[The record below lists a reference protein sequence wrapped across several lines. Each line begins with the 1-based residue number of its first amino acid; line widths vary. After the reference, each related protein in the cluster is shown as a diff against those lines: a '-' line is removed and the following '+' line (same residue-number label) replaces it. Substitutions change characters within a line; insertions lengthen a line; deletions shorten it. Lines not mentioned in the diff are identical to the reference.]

1 MAASP
6 GFIFGGNTGVSYD
19 ELQKRRAVVQAM
31 MEQARNSSPKN
42 LGEGINALGG
52 AIGAALANR
61 SLQKDEA
68 AMREKQASL
77 WGDIDNAMRGSTSAL
92 AYDPAGPALSGAT
105 GSDASAPKLKSSAAD
120 NDNGLQPFQTAFLD
134 TLAGPESAGAYNV
147 KYGGDTFSDFSDHPR
162 QDIPIQ
168 SGPNLGKTSS
178 AAGRYQ
184 FLGSTWDDEAKK
196 LGLSDFSPA
205 NQDRAAWSLAS
216 DTYRKKT
223 GNDLSVVL
231 QSGDPDAIAGVGP
244 ALKDVWTSLP
254 GGIEQGTNTDA
265 FTSAYQG
272 ALSRSGSA
280 RAIQAAAPAQG
291 QQVQVASLDPS
302 AGMGSATPSTTRQ
315 ALERASA
322 TVNAAQASGASIDG
336 QMSPEDQARYN
347 QLVGREPG
355 QVDQNAVPYTGPAE
369 YNTPELRLDMNGARV
384 TRDSEERMAPGKQ
397 AVVNALMA
405 QGGGAQPQDP
415 TQLAAL
421 PSPRMVDANPTPPA
435 ASTFS
440 PAVQQAAANDPSFDG
455 FSQSGPPETMTR
467 KIARIMIDRGIG
479 LPSAPPS
486 PDGQGGREVMDM
498 IDPAGALE
506 RGVAS
511 QGGPLGHFGD
521 PNRNSVQRVAEA
533 QMVGQAQNGA
543 DPTALMMRVLSSP
556 FATDEQRQV
565 AAQVLQR
572 SQSRQDLTDRRSY
585 EANQAQLER
594 RNAWEDYQ
602 RKARFDAELK
612 AADPDVAL
620 DRDYKRAQI
629 TAATSKG
636 SGYRTLSAEEAA
648 SRGLP
653 PGATYQ
659 IGPDNKVDAI
669 GNGKGQTIS
678 IGGGENKQVF
688 DAMAESASGAR
699 SSVSGLKAI
708 RDARQAIDAGGIFG
722 AGADMRLGLQ
732 KVGAYLGVT
741 DPSAITNTETFR
753 AAIAPQVSAVL
764 KSTVGSANISNTDR
778 EFAEKAAGGNI
789 TLEPASIKRLLT
801 IMEKAST
808 EAVAGH
814 MSRLDKVYPAG
825 GQFERERALFGV
837 DMPDMTPTP
846 YDPPPTGSPPPAP
859 ATSAPNMGANWPQGG
874 QVSRP
879 RTDAEFNAIPKGG
892 LYVDPDDGKTYRK

>member
-42 LGEGINALGG
+42 LGEGLNALGG

-61 SLQKDEA
+61 SLQRDEA
-68 AMREKQASL
+68 AMREKQAGL
-77 WGDIDNAMRGSTSAL
+77 WDDIGSAMRGSTSAL

-147 KYGGDTFSDFSDHPR
+147 KYGGGTFSDFSDHPR

-168 SGPNLGKTSS
+168 SGPHVGKTSS

-231 QSGDPDAIAGVGP
+231 QSGDPDAIAGVGKT
-244 ALKDVWTSLP
+244 LSGVWTSLP

-272 ALSRSGSA
+272 ALSRNGSA
-280 RAIQAAAPAQG
+280 RAIQAGAPVQG

-302 AGMGSATPSTTRQ
+302 AGMGSTTPPTTRQ

-347 QLVGREPG
+347 TLVGRGPG
-355 QVDQNAVPYTGPAE
+355 QVDPNAVPYTGPAE
-369 YNTPELRLDMNGARV
+369 YNTPELRLDTNGARV
-384 TRDSEERMAPGKQ
+384 TRDSQERMAPGKQ
-397 AVVNALMA
+397 AVVSALMA

-440 PAVQQAAANDPSFDG
+440 SAVQQAAANDPSFDG

-479 LPSAPPS
+479 LPTAPPS

-521 PNRNSVQRVAEA
+521 PNRSPTQRVTEA
-533 QMVGQAQNGA
+533 MMVGEAQNGA

-565 AAQVLQR
+565 AGQVLQR
-572 SQSRQDLTDRRSY
+572 VQSRQDLREKREY
-585 EANQAQLER
+585 ERNDPDNVLKRKYMQAQIDALGAKEPNTTNDIR
-594 RNAWEDYQ
+594 EYQ
-602 RKARFDAELK
+602 FAVQQGYNGTFPEYQQTLKKAGAPTTTIGNGENTSEFVKKSDEAAAKRLGDIVDAGNSAGQMMGDMQQL
-612 AADPDVAL
+612 ADL
-620 DRDYKRAQI
+620 GSRIGTGKGAQI
-629 TAATSKG
+629 TAALG
-636 SGYRTLSAEEAA
+636 PYAEMPGIKLDGMDEVAA
-648 SRGLP
+648 YGAIVSRIAPNMRPAGA
-653 PGATYQ
+653 GATS
-659 IGPDNKVDAI
+659 D
-669 GNGKGQTIS
+669 
-678 IGGGENKQVF
+678 F
-688 DAMAESASGAR
+688 
-699 SSVSGLKAI
+699 
-708 RDARQAIDAGGIFG
+708 DARQYMQSIPGLANTPGGNAIIAGTFQAIQENKLAAAEIAQRAQSGEVKWQDAEREIRALPNPYSRFKEFQQQNG
-722 AGADMRLGLQ
+722 GADYRKRYGL
-732 KVGAYLGVT
+732 
-741 DPSAITNTETFR
+741 E
-753 AAIAPQVSAVL
+753 
-764 KSTVGSANISNTDR
+764 
-778 EFAEKAAGGNI
+778 
-789 TLEPASIKRLLT
+789 EPAS
-801 IMEKAST
+801 
-808 EAVAGH
+808 AGN
-814 MSRLDKVYPAG
+814 
-825 GQFERERALFGV
+825 
-837 DMPDMTPTP
+837 
-846 YDPPPTGSPPPAP
+846 PPPASAAP
-859 ATSAPNMGANWPQGG
+859 APAASAPNMGGNWPQGG

-892 LYVDPDDGKTYRK
+892 FYVDPEDGKTYRK

>member
-6 GFIFGGNTGVSYD
+6 GYVFGGNTGLSYD
-19 ELQKRRAVVQAM
+19 ELQARRKVLSAM
-31 MEQARNSSPKN
+31 LAQQSSRTPQN
-42 LGEGINALGG
+42 LGEGIAALGQG
-52 AIGAALANR
+52 IANG
-61 SLQKDEA
+61 LEA
-68 AMREKQASL
+68 RYLRKQEEEMRGKQEGL
-77 WGDIDNAMRGSTSAL
+77 WGDIGAAMRGSTSAL
-92 AYDPAGPALSGAT
+92 SYDPAGPALSGAT
-105 GSDASAPKLKSSAAD
+105 GSDASAPKLKASAAD

-162 QDIPIQ
+162 QDILIQ
-168 SGPNLGKTSS
+168 SGPHVGKTSS

-254 GGIEQGTNTDA
+254 GGIEQGTNKDA

-272 ALSRSGSA
+272 ALSRNGSA

-302 AGMGSATPSTTRQ
+302 AGMGSATPPTTRQ

-347 QLVGREPG
+347 TLVGRQPG
-355 QVDQNAVPYTGPAE
+355 QVDPNAVPYTGPAE
-369 YNTPELRLDMNGARV
+369 YNTPELRLDTNGARV
-384 TRDSEERMAPGKQ
+384 TRDSQERMAPGKQ

-405 QGGGAQPQDP
+405 QGGGAPPQDP

-479 LPSAPPS
+479 LPTAPPP
-486 PDGQGGREVMDM
+486 PDD
-498 IDPAGALE
+498 
-506 RGVAS
+506 

-521 PNRNSVQRVAEA
+521 PNRSPVQRVAEA

-612 AADPDVAL
+612 AVDPDIAL

-629 TAATSKG
+629 TAATAKG

-669 GNGKGQTIS
+669 GNGKGQSIT

-825 GQFERERALFGV
+825 GQFDRERALFGV

-859 ATSAPNMGANWPQGG
+859 AASAPNMGANWPQGG

-892 LYVDPDDGKTYRK
+892 LYVDPEDGKTYRK